1 MATKLRALMTRRGV
15 DMLVVLGIV
24 GGVVE
29 MIVRRGNESGPK
41 GSLAALIVCM
51 LALIIPFFFWRIAP
65 VVVPMTLYV
74 AAVSIS
80 FFEREF
86 ITHSYI
92 VFFAAIVAGFLLGM
106 ARERA
111 LGIAGIAFAY
121 AALSIIVHND
131 PSGAIGDFVSSAS
144 LITMAWFGGFALRQ
158 KLQQARAAEER
169 ASRLERERE
178 LRDFE
183 AAAEE
188 RARIARELHDVVA
201 HSVSVMTVQAA
212 AVRRVLRPDQERER
226 EALEVV
232 AQTGREA
239 LAEMRRLVGVM
250 KQPEEGPALAP
261 QPSLQHLD
269 RLVENVREAGLE
281 VRLQI
286 EGKPVALPVGI
297 DVSAFRIIQEGLTNT
312 LKHARA
318 TSVDV
323 LVHYGTGVVELV
335 VSDDGRANTSGGGG
349 GHGLVGMRERVAVY
363 GGEIAA
369 GPRDGGGYELRARL
383 PVGA

>member
-1 MATKLRALMTRRGV
+1 MATKLRAQVTRHGV
-15 DMLVVLGIV
+15 EMLVALGIV

-29 MIVRRGNESGPK
+29 VIVRRGSEGAPT
-41 GSLAALIVCM
+41 GSLGALIVCM
-51 LALIIPFFFWRIAP
+51 LALTVPFLFWRIAP
-65 VVVPMTLYV
+65 AVVSMALFVT
-74 AAVSIS
+74 AVSIS
-80 FFEREF
+80 FFERQLV
-86 ITHSYI
+86 THSY
-92 VFFAAIVAGFLLGM
+92 VSLLLAIAAGFLLGM

-111 LGIAGIAFAY
+111 LGLAGIAFAY

-131 PSGAIGDFVSSAS
+131 PRGSVGDFVSSGS
-144 LITMAWFGGFALRQ
+144 LITMAWLGGFALRQ
-158 KLQQARAAEER
+158 KLQQAKAAEER

-178 LRDFE
+178 LRDIE

-188 RARIARELHDVVA
+188 RTRIARELHDVVA

-212 AVRRVLRPDQERER
+212 AVQRVLSQDQKRER

-250 KQPEEGPALAP
+250 KQPKEGPALAP
-261 QPSLQHLD
+261 QPSLQQLD
-269 RLVENVREAGLE
+269 RLVEHVREAGLK
-281 VRLQI
+281 VRLRI
-286 EGKPVALPVGI
+286 EGKPIALPVGI
-297 DVSAFRIIQEGLTNT
+297 DVSAYRIVQEGLTNT

-323 LVHYGTGVVELV
+323 LVRYGTDVVELV
-335 VSDDGRANTSGGGG
+335 VSDDGRMKTSDGGE

-363 GGEIAA
+363 GGEIVA
-369 GPRDGGGYELRARL
+369 GPKKGGGYELRARL

>member
-1 MATKLRALMTRRGV
+1 MATKLRALMTRRGA

-29 MIVRRGNESGPK
+29 MIARRGSEGGPK
-41 GSLAALIVCM
+41 GSLAALIVCVV
-51 LALIIPFFFWRIAP
+51 ALTIPFFFWRIAP
-65 VVVPMTLYV
+65 VVVPMTLFV

-86 ITHSYI
+86 ITHSYV
-92 VFFAAIVAGFLLGM
+92 VFFAAIAAGFLLGM

-111 LGIAGIAFAY
+111 LGLAGLAFTY

-131 PSGAIGDFVSSAS
+131 PHGAIEDFVSSGGI
-144 LITMAWFGGFALRQ
+144 ITMAWLAGFALRQ
-158 KLQQARAAEER
+158 KLLQAEAAEKR
-169 ASRLERERE
+169 ATRLERERE
-178 LRDFE
+178 LRDKE

-188 RARIARELHDVVA
+188 RGRIARELHDVIA

-212 AVRRVLRPDQERER
+212 AVQRVLGQDQKRER

-239 LAEMRRLVGVM
+239 LAEMRRLVGVL

-269 RLVENVREAGLE
+269 RLIEHVREAGLE
-281 VRLQI
+281 VRLRI

-297 DVSAFRIIQEGLTNT
+297 DVSAYRIVQEGLTNT
-312 LKHARA
+312 LKHAHA

-323 LVHYGTGVVELV
+323 LVRYGAGDVELV

-349 GHGLVGMRERVAVY
+349 GHGLVGMRERAAVY
-363 GGEIAA
+363 GGEILT
-369 GPRDGGGYELRARL
+369 GPKKGGGYELRARL
-383 PVGA
+383 PVGS